1 MNTNLIKFYLTANKL
16 KNVIRTG
23 WQELEVSSD
32 RLESVAE
39 HIYGC
44 LILAIGLESE
54 YKLDLDM
61 LKVFKML
68 TLKELKKV
76 NLKET
81 TTRDYL
87 NENHQEE
94 SLIASIAKITEGLIK
109 AEEIKTLMQEYDLKQ
124 SKEAKFAYQVSKLE
138 ADLQAKIY
146 DLNGYMPLDVAK
158 EDAKYFG
165 EELAN
170 EIIPKIQNASDGFIL
185 YDRHLYEDD
194 IFKDLS
200 TEVENIKSL

>member
-1 MNTNLIKFYLTANKL
+1 MNENIIKYYLVANKL
-16 KNVIRTG
+16 KNVLRTG
-23 WQELEVSSD
+23 WLELNVSSD
-32 RLESVAE
+32 RIESVAE

-170 EIIPKIQNASDGFIL
+170 EIIPKI
-185 YDRHLYEDD
+185 
-194 IFKDLS
+194 
-200 TEVENIKSL
+200 